1 LTEPVYPQVECVE
14 STEKYGRFMAEP
26 LESGFGITLGSALR
40 RVLLSSLPGVAVT
53 QVKIEGV
60 QHELSTIP
68 HMKEDITEFMLN
80 VKALRL
86 RPLASWNGK
95 LDLEATGEGLVVAGD
110 INPSADFEVV
120 NPELH
125 LATLDSPE
133 SRLVVEFNVERGK
146 GYVPVGRAGRGDGL
160 PIGLLPLDAIFSPI
174 RKVNYTA
181 EPTRVGQVSTYERLI
196 LEVWTDGTISPTE
209 AVSQAGQILIE
220 HFQFF
225 HELGRFPRE
234 VGGIRSPLP
243 IPPEQYDMPIEQ
255 LNFSV
260 RTANCLRRVGITK
273 VGELLE
279 KDEKELLA
287 IRNFGYRALEEV
299 REQFKALG
307 LSPDVAEEDEEEDS

>member
-1 LTEPVYPQVECVE
+1 
-14 STEKYGRFMAEP
+14 MAEP
-26 LESGFGITLGSALR
+26 LDSGFGITLGSALR

-53 QVKIEGV
+53 WVKIDGV
-60 QHELSTIP
+60 QHEFSTIP
-68 HMKEDITEFMLN
+68 HMKEDIIEFLLN

-110 INPSADFEVV
+110 IKPSADFEVV

-146 GYVPVGRAGRGDGL
+146 GYVRAGRGDGL
-160 PIGLLPLDAIFSPI
+160 PIGVLPMDAIFSPI

-196 LEVWTDGTISPTE
+196 LEVWTDGTISAIE
-209 AVSQAGQILIE
+209 AVSQAGHILIGQ
-220 HFQFF
+220 FQLFRD
-225 HELGRFPRE
+225 LGRFPRE
-234 VGGIRSPLP
+234 VGEIRSPLP
-243 IPPEQYDMPIEQ
+243 IPPEQYELPIEQ

-273 VGELLE
+273 VGDLLE

-287 IRNFGYRALEEV
+287 IRNFGHRALEEV

-307 LSPDVAEEDEEEDS
+307 LSPEVAEEGEDEEGDS